1 MQQPR
6 RKFLLLAILTAVAAI
21 LGIRQTAT
29 PAVAAA
35 PNPVFDGVWDHPGL
49 PGFEPLA
56 SGPTSLVNLSRR
68 ERGVS
73 NNMQLVG
80 DYRNPILK
88 PQTAETVKK
97 FGEMS
102 LAHFGYPTPRNQC
115 WPGGVPFEFT
125 NNGLMMLQKP
135 DEILIIYRA
144 GPQVRHIR
152 MNSSHPAKT
161 TPSWYGDSIGHYEGD
176 TLIVD
181 TVGVKIGP
189 YAMVDWYGTPHS
201 PALHVIERY
210 RLLDFAAS
218 KDGLERNRKENFIGD
233 FRVNPNDTGKHLQ
246 LYFTVDDPEVF
257 TTPWS
262 ATVTYGR
269 VNPLPG
275 RVSQISEW
283 EENIC
288 AENPSKYGTERDAQ
302 VPTADKPDF

>member
-1 MQQPR
+1 MQAR
-6 RKFLLLAILTAVAAI
+6 RSFLYLAAL
-21 LGIRQTAT
+21 
-29 PAVAAA
+29 AAA
-35 PNPVFDGVWDHPGL
+35 ALSPAGVRSAPATTTITDFGGVWDHPGL

-68 ERGVS
+68 EGGVS

-88 PQTAETVKK
+88 PQTAATVKK

-102 LAHFGYPTPRNQC
+102 LSHFGYPTPRNQC

-125 NNGLMMLQKP
+125 NNGLMMLQKA
-135 DEILIIYRA
+135 DETLIIYRG
-144 GPQVRHIR
+144 GPQVRHVR
-152 MNSSHPAKT
+152 MNQLHPAKV
-161 TPSWYGDSIGHYEGD
+161 TPSWYGDSVGHYDGD
-176 TLIVD
+176 TLVVD

-189 YAMVDWYGTPHS
+189 FAMVDWYGTPHS

-210 RLLDFAAS
+210 RLLDYDAA
-218 KDGLERNRKENFIGD
+218 KEGLARNKKENFIGD

-246 LYFTVDDPEVF
+246 LFFTVEDPGVF
-257 TTPWS
+257 TMPWS
-262 ATVTYGR
+262 ATVPYGR

-288 AENPSKYGTERDAQ
+288 AENPHKYGTEKDAQ
-302 VPTADKPDF
+302 VPTAIKADF

>member
-1 MQQPR
+1 MNTVKR
-6 RKFLLLAILTAVAAI
+6 NFTLLVALAVAAVTP
-21 LGIRQTAT
+21 GSGQSAPAGTAI
-29 PAVAAA
+29 PD
-35 PNPVFDGVWDHPGL
+35 FGGVWDHPGL

-68 ERGVS
+68 EGGVS

-88 PQTAETVKK
+88 QQTAETVKK

-135 DEILIIYRA
+135 DEILVIYRG

-152 MNSSHPAKT
+152 MNQSHPAKV
-161 TPSWYGDSIGHYEGD
+161 TPSWYGDSVGHYEGD
-176 TLIVD
+176 TLVVD

-189 YAMVDWYGTPHS
+189 FAMVDWYGTPHS
-201 PALHVIERY
+201 PALHVVENY
-210 RLLDFAAS
+210 RLLDYAAS

-233 FRVNPNDTGKHLQ
+233 FRVNPNDKGKHLQ
-246 LYFTVDDPEVF
+246 LFFTVDDPVVF
-257 TTPWS
+257 TMPWS

-283 EENIC
+283 EENVC
-288 AENPSKYGTERDAQ
+288 AENPRKYGTERDVQ